1 MNQQEAVKKAGTMSK
16 AKHKKVVMDGSEATV
31 RVAYKTNEVCA
42 IFPITPSSAMAEL
55 ADAWSAAGD
64 TNIWGNVPTVTE
76 LQSEGGAAGTVH
88 GALQTGALSTTFT
101 SSQGLLLMIPNM
113 YKIAGE
119 LTSTVFHVAARS
131 LAAQGLSIFGDH
143 QDVMAVRATGFAQL
157 ASNSVQETQDMALI
171 AQVSTLRAR
180 IPFVH
185 FFDGFRTSHEIN
197 KIWLLEDDEI
207 RAMIDDKY
215 VWEHR
220 SRALNPDHPVMRGTA
235 QNPDTYFQ
243 SRETVNPFYEAVP
256 NIVQEAMDR
265 FAGIVGRDYKLFE
278 YYGDPEA
285 ERLIILM
292 GSSVQTAKI
301 MTAALVGQGQKVGV
315 LAIRLF
321 RPFSSEHFL
330 AALPKS
336 IQHIAVLD
344 RTKEPGSAGEPLY
357 LDVVSQI
364 SQAYAAGILPS
375 MPKIVGGR
383 YGLSSKEFTPA
394 MVKRIFE
401 ELQSDKPKNGFT
413 IGIND
418 DVGNTSLDYDQHFD
432 IEPDSVK
439 RCLFFG
445 VGGDGTVGAAKNN
458 IKIIGD
464 EENFQAQG
472 FFYYDSKKA
481 GSQTVSHLRF
491 GPDTIDS
498 PWLITNASFIA
509 CHNYPYM
516 ESADMLRYLD
526 HGGTFLL
533 NSPHKAHDIWH
544 RIPQHVQQVMIDKK
558 VNFYAINAGKVAR
571 AAGMGRRVNTVMQAC
586 FFAISGVLPR
596 DEAIAKIKS
605 SVEKTYT
612 RKGPEIVQKNF
623 DAIDKALENLQKIDI
638 PAKADGVT
646 KQLVDPI
653 LESAPKFVKEVT
665 MEMMKGRG
673 DLIPVSALPP
683 DGTYPTG
690 TTRFDKSNLA
700 QTIPVWEPDVC
711 IQCGNCVMVCPH
723 ATIRAKF
730 FHKDTLDNAPEE
742 FKSTGV
748 EARGFPETRYTLQVY
763 PEDCTGCAVC
773 VDACP
778 VRTETPNGPRA
789 INMLPHFEHVEV
801 EKERV
806 NFFDTIPYNDRA
818 RVDFSNVRGVQFLE
832 PLFEF
837 SSACAGCGETPY
849 LRLITQLFG
858 DRLLVANAT
867 GCSSIFGGN
876 LPTTPWSQNKDGR
889 GPAWSNSLFEDNAEF
904 GFGYRITADKHLE
917 LAKQELEALR
927 TELDSNLVSDLI
939 SAPQKLE
946 SQICVQRERLAILKD
961 KLQQM
966 DDPRAKNLLSVADHL
981 VRRSIWIVG
990 GDGWA
995 YDIGAGGLDH
1005 VLGSGVDINILVLD
1019 TEVYS
1024 NTGGQQSKSTP
1035 LGAAAKFASGGKHVA
1050 KKDLALQAIS
1060 YDNVYVAKV
1069 ALGANSQQTLD
1080 ACREAEA
1087 YSGTS
1092 IIIAF
1097 SPCIAHGY
1105 ELEESLTQERMAVR
1119 SGYWPL
1125 FRYNPELRR
1134 SARNPFILDSTRPDV
1149 TFKEYADKETRFSSI
1164 ARSNPEEGAK
1174 LMTMAQQMLDQ
1185 KWGIYEEMATRYS
1198 GDLDL

>member
-1 MNQQEAVKKAGTMSK
+1 MTDK
-16 AKHKKVVMDGSEATV
+16 KKVTIDGSEATV

-42 IFPITPSSAMAEL
+42 IFPITPSSVMAEL
-55 ADAWSAAGD
+55 ADAWSAKGV
-64 TNIWGNVPTVTE
+64 TNIWGNVPKVTE

-157 ASNSVQETQDMALI
+157 VSNSVQETQDMALI
-171 AQVSTLRAR
+171 AQASTLRAR
-180 IPFVH
+180 VPFVH

-197 KIWLLEDDEI
+197 KIWLLEDEQI

-220 SRALNPDHPVMRGTA
+220 SRALSPDNPVMRGTA

-243 SRETVNPFYEAVP
+243 GRETVNPYYQLVP
-256 NIVQEAMDR
+256 GIVQEEMDR
-265 FAGIVGRDYKLFE
+265 FADITGRRYQIYE
-278 YYGDPEA
+278 YFGAADA
-285 ERLIILM
+285 ERVIILM
-292 GSSVQTAKI
+292 GSGVETAKAMARVLI
-301 MTAALVGQGQKVGV
+301 DRQQQKVGV
-315 LAIRLF
+315 LSVRLF
-321 RPFSSEHFL
+321 RPFSTEHFL
-330 AALPKS
+330 AALPSTVK
-336 IQHIAVLD
+336 QVAVLD
-344 RTKEPGSAGEPLY
+344 RTKEPGSVGEPLY
-357 LDVVSQI
+357 LDVVSQL
-364 SQAYAAGILPS
+364 SQAYVGGRLS
-375 MPKIVGGR
+375 NMPKIIGGR

-394 MVKRIFE
+394 MVARIFE
-401 ELQSDKPKNGFT
+401 ELNEDNPKNAFT
-413 IGIND
+413 IGIQD
-418 DVGNTSLDYDQHFD
+418 DVSHTSLDYDKELD
-432 IEPDSVK
+432 IEPDTIK

-458 IKIIGD
+458 ILIIGAED
-464 EENFQAQG
+464 EFQVQG
-472 FFYYDSKKA
+472 FFVYDSKKA

-491 GPDTIDS
+491 GPDIISS
-498 PWLITNASFIA
+498 PWLIKKASFIA
-509 CHNYPYM
+509 CHNYPYI
-516 ESADMLRYLD
+516 ESSDMLQYLEE
-526 HGGTFLL
+526 GGTFLL
-533 NSPHKAHDIWH
+533 NSPHKAYDTWH
-544 RIPQHVQQVMIDKK
+544 RIPRHVQQQLIDKK
-558 VNFYAINAGKVAR
+558 VNFYVINAAKVAR
-571 AAGMGRRVNTVMQAC
+571 KAGMGRRVNTVMQTC
-586 FFAISGVLPR
+586 FFALSGVLPR
-596 DEAIAKIKS
+596 DDAIAKIKAA
-605 SVEKTYT
+605 VEKTYT
-612 RKGPEIVQKNF
+612 RKGPEVVGKNF
-623 DAIDKALENLQKIDI
+623 EAIDQALMNLHQVEI
-638 PAKADGVT
+638 PAEADEVN
-646 KQLVDPI
+646 KNREEALA
-653 LESAPKFVKEVT
+653 ERAPKFVREVT
-665 MEMMKGRG
+665 MEMMQGRG

-700 QTIPVWEPDVC
+700 QTIPIWEPDIC

-730 FHKDTLDNAPEE
+730 YHKETLEEAPTI

-763 PEDCTGCAVC
+763 PEDCTGCGVC

-778 VRTETPNGPRA
+778 VRVETPRGNRA
-789 INMLPHFEHVEV
+789 INMLPHWEHVED
-801 EKERV
+801 EKTRV
-806 NFFDTIPYNDRA
+806 DFFDKIPYNDRA

-876 LPTTPWSQNKDGR
+876 LPTTPWSKNREGR

-904 GFGYRITADKHLE
+904 GFGYRVTADKHLE
-917 LAKQELEALR
+917 LAHKELLALEDELG
-927 TELDSNLVSDLI
+927 TELVSQLI
-939 SAPQKLE
+939 ESPQKLE
-946 SQICVQRERLAILKD
+946 SQIRAQRERLATLKE
-961 KLQQM
+961 KLEALD
-966 DDPRAKNLLSVADHL
+966 DDPRAGNLLSIADHL
-981 VRRSIWIVG
+981 VRRSIWIIG

-1005 VLGSGVDINILVLD
+1005 VLGSGVDVNILVLD

-1035 LGAAAKFASGGKHVA
+1035 LGAIAKFASGGKSVS

-1060 YDNVYVAKV
+1060 YGNVYVARV
-1069 ALGANSQQTLD
+1069 ALGANSQQTLE
-1080 ACREAEA
+1080 AFREAEA
-1087 YSGTS
+1087 YPGTS

-1105 ELEESLTQERMAVR
+1105 DLEESLHHEQLAVR

-1125 FRYNPELRR
+1125 CRYNPELRN
-1134 SARNPFILDSTRPDV
+1134 SSRNPFILDSTRPEID
-1149 TFKEYADKETRFSSI
+1149 FKQYADNETRFTNI
-1164 ARSNPEEGAK
+1164 ARNDPEEGLR
-1174 LMTMAQQMLDQ
+1174 LMGLAQQNIDQ
-1185 KWGIYEEMATRYS
+1185 RWGIYEQMAS
-1198 GDLDL
+1198 GNHAPTK